1 MARKKITSEQITAA
15 EAQLQTMQRQV
26 DYDTKDY
33 TVELLLSKF
42 ERGDFFIPDYQLSLI
57 HILLEAS
64 RMDLVRRCSYLNLL
78 CYDILAE
85 HTYRG
90 LWRV

>member
-33 TVELLLSKF
+33 TVE
-42 ERGDFFIPDYQLSLI
+42 EHQ
-57 HILLEAS
+57 
-64 RMDLVRRCSYLNLL
+64 MYL
-78 CYDILAE
+78 A
-85 HTYRG
+85 H
-90 LWRV
+90 